1 MKEEKEDEIKAQFL
15 GVEVDID
22 KCADESWQ
30 AVQRHASVSLCE
42 MVVFLVDTMDG

>member
-1 MKEEKEDEIKAQFL
+1 MKEEKEDEIKAQCR

-30 AVQRHASVSLCE
+30 AVQEHASVSLCA